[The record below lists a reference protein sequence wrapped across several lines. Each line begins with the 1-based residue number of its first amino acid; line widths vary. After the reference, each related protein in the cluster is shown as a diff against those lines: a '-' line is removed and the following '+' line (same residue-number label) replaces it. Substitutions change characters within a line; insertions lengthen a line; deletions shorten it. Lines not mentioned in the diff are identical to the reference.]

1 MFPSVTPGL
10 ARPDDSTSNRSTPRS
25 TTADQPLSLSAA
37 ENPTVVS
44 GKTLRVRA
52 GLLGVVLVAFAVG
65 VVGIGDEGYVTLHGD
80 MARYLMNGAYALDL
94 ATDRPFAS
102 VNDLID
108 YTRLYYARYPAL
120 SLGHH
125 PLLLPAA
132 EVPVFAVFGL
142 SVASARIVIL
152 LSLIVAV
159 AFLYCLVNEIY
170 GLTVAV
176 FAAGFFAT
184 SPFVTMLTQSVMSEI
199 PTLALIMAS
208 AFFLHRYCLT
218 LRRGPLAAFVVA
230 TVLSLYAKQLAIFVF
245 PAFFMTA
252 ALKLGIRRLLRTDV
266 LLAVGAIVILSLP
279 LVPLTFVM
287 SPGNVATVVAIHQTW
302 RMSIVDIAQSAV
314 TAQLST
320 PVLLAAACGTVAA
333 IVNRDRRALWFV
345 LWVASVLGGLFVTRR
360 VEPPRY
366 AIYWVPA
373 LAILAASV
381 VAGTPRRA
389 ARWVLLVL
397 LGTALGLQART
408 GARQR
413 LVGGG
418 GYEEA
423 ARFVLASSPG
433 PTVLFSGDVDTGFFS
448 FFVRKHDPARQLVV
462 LRSDKVLTTSRNAR
476 VSVEDRIERREQI
489 YDVLR
494 RFGVRYVVLEDRP
507 SQSRVLE
514 WLREELHSNK
524 FVERKR
530 IAFATTDPRLRGQS
544 LAVYEFTDA
553 TPPDKD
559 AVLDM
564 RLPLVGQSVTV
575 KLSDLIERKYLR

>member
-1 MFPSVTPGL
+1 
-10 ARPDDSTSNRSTPRS
+10 
-25 TTADQPLSLSAA
+25 
-37 ENPTVVS
+37 
-44 GKTLRVRA
+44 
-52 GLLGVVLVAFAVG
+52 
-65 VVGIGDEGYVTLHGD
+65 
-80 MARYLMNGAYALDL
+80 MNGAYALDL

-102 VNDLID
+102 VNELID

-132 EVPVFAVFGL
+132 EVPMFAVFGL
-142 SVASARIVIL
+142 SVASARIVIV
-152 LSLIVAV
+152 LSLIAAV

-170 GLTVAV
+170 GLRVAM
-176 FAAGFFAT
+176 FAAALFAT
-184 SPFVTMLTQSVMSEI
+184 SPFVGMLTQSVMSEI
-199 PTLALIMAS
+199 PTLALLMAS
-208 AFFLHRYCLT
+208 AFFFHRYCLT
-218 LRRGPLAAFVVA
+218 MRTGPLAAFVAA
-230 TVLSLYAKQLAIFVF
+230 TVLSLYAKQLAVFVY
-245 PAFFMTA
+245 PAFFITA
-252 ALKLGIRRLLRTDV
+252 AFTLGIRRLLRRDL

-279 LVPLTFVM
+279 LIPLTFLM
-287 SPGNVATVVAIHQTW
+287 SRGNVTMVVAIHQAW
-302 RMSIVDIAQSAV
+302 RMSMVDIARSAL

-320 PVLLAAACGTVAA
+320 PVLLLAGCGTVMA

-345 LWVASVLGGLFVTRR
+345 LWVACVLGGLFVTRR

-381 VAGTPRRA
+381 VAGTRRGA
-389 ARWVLLVL
+389 AGWALLVL
-397 LGTALGLQART
+397 LVTGLGLQART
-408 GARQR
+408 AALQR

-423 ARFVLASSPG
+423 ARFVLASNPG

-448 FFVRKHDPARQLVV
+448 FFVRKHDRARQLVV

-489 YDVLR
+489 YEVLR
-494 RFGVRYVVLEDRP
+494 RFGVRYVVLEDRQ

-514 WLREELHSNK
+514 WLREELHSNR

-553 TPPDKD
+553 TAPDKD
-559 AVLDM
+559 AILDM
-564 RLPLVGQSVTV
+564 HLPLVGQSVTV